1 MAFFELRQ
9 YRTQP
14 GQRENW
20 VKYMEETDPT
30 VPDF

>member
-20 VKYMEETDPT
+20 VIIYGRNNPT
-30 VPDF
+30 ISNF

>member
-14 GQRENW
+14 GQRDNW
-20 VKYMEETDPT
+20 VKYMEET
-30 VPDF
+30 VIRL